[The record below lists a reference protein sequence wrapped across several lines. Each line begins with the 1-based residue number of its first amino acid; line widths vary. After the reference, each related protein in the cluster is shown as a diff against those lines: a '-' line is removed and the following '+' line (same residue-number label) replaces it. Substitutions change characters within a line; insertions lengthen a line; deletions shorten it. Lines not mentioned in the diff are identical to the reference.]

1 MSDKEEKLIKDINI
15 DPHMTIGE
23 FIELLEGSHG
33 FTPASIIEA
42 ARILVE
48 AYKGENIIKFL
59 SFTGN
64 IVATGIRG
72 LLAQMIREGFVD
84 VVITTCG
91 TIDHDIARSF
101 GGRYLKGYFEADDN
115 ELFKLGYHRL
125 GNIFIPISDY
135 GPLIEK
141 KAREILDNI
150 LSEHDKVEWGVRE
163 LLHALGKYI
172 SDRNSIIRAAYEK
185 NVPIYVPG
193 IVDGAF
199 GTQLFMY
206 AQFKKFKLNLFKDER
221 ELADIVFSAKETSA
235 LIIGG
240 GISKHHT
247 IWWNQ
252 FKGGLD
258 YAVYIT
264 TATEYDG
271 SLSGARPRE
280 AISWGKIKPS
290 AKKVVVYGDATLI
303 LPILY
308 AAVKHL
314 LCKS

>member
-1 MSDKEEKLIKDINI
+1 MKLNTIGDITI
-15 DPHMTIGE
+15 DPSMSLNK
-23 FIELLEGSHG
+23 FIELLDMSHG
-33 FTPASIIEA
+33 FTSASIIEA
-42 ARILVE
+42 AKILAEVFKKE
-48 AYKGENIIKFL
+48 HVVKFL

-64 IVATGIRG
+64 IVATGVRG
-72 LLAQMIREGFVD
+72 IITQMIKEGFVD
-84 VVITTCG
+84 VIITTCG

-101 GGRYLKGYFEADDN
+101 GGKYLKGYFEADDR
-115 ELFKLGYHRL
+115 ELYKMGYHRL
-125 GNIFIPISDY
+125 GNIFVPLSDY
-135 GPLIEK
+135 GPLIERK
-141 KAREILDNI
+141 TREILKKLI
-150 LSEHDKVEWGVRE
+150 EKEGKREWGVRE
-163 LLHALGKYI
+163 LLYAFGKYI
-172 SDRNSIIRAAYEK
+172 NDENSILRAAYEK

-206 AQFKKFKLNLFKDER
+206 SQFERFKIDLLKDEK
-221 ELADIVFSAKETSA
+221 ELADIVFSAKEASA

-264 TATEYDG
+264 TAVEYDG

-290 AKKVVVYGDATLI
+290 AKKTIVYGDATLI
-303 LPILY
+303 LPLLY
-308 AAVKHL
+308 AAVKHFL
-314 LCKS
+314 NKS